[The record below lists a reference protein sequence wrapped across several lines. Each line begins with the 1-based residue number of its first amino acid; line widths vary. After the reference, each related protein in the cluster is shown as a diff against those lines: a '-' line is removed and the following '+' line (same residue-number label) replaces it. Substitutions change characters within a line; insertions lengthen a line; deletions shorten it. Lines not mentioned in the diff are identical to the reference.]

1 MARQK
6 DEEEERMIREAE
18 RQRALREE
26 LAIDLYRERRNSNY
40 QQSRRARAR
49 ANRQE
54 ASRPR
59 SDKERRRLTFGVR
72 KQEESEPIKETDENR
87 YGSSDE
93 ETDEEAQPLV
103 KTHVKY

>member
-1 MARQK
+1 
-6 DEEEERMIREAE
+6 MIREAE

-26 LAIDLYRERRNSNY
+26 LAIELYRERRNSDY
-40 QQSRRARAR
+40 QQSRRAR

-59 SDKERRRLTFGVR
+59 SDRERRRLTFGAR